1 MEAEENSRFDLNFLA
16 CHQIVFIDNNTNNNN
31 GW

>member
-1 MEAEENSRFDLNFLA
+1 MEAEENSRFDLNLA
-16 CHQIVFIDNNTNNNN
+16 CHQIVFIDNNTNNYN